1 MSIEKIVVEV
11 EPRTDTGK
19 GACRRMRAAGRV
31 PANVYGLNRSPFSLS
46 VVPSRI
52 EEVLRGEA
60 GHNAMLTLSMQ
71 GGKESREVMM
81 RELQRDPVTERL
93 VHIDFVRVDVTQKV
107 QVDVPL
113 QLQGLAAGV
122 KNEGGVLDFVH
133 RFVQIS
139 CLPTHIPG
147 HMDLDVSALNIGQH
161 ISAGELELGEGLE
174 LLDPPEMILVVV
186 SAPRAEEEPEVA
198 EGEEDA
204 EAADAAPEAD
214 GDPAEPTD
222 GADKG

>member
-1 MSIEKIVVEV
+1 MSMEKIVVEV

-31 PANVYGLNRSPFSLS
+31 PANVYGLNRSPFALS
-46 VVPSRI
+46 VAPSRI

-93 VHIDFVRVDVTQKV
+93 VHIDFVRVDLTQKV
-107 QVDVPL
+107 QVAVPI
-113 QLQGLAAGV
+113 QLQGIPEGV
-122 KNEGGVLDFVH
+122 KNEGGILDFINRV
-133 RFVQIS
+133 VQIS

-147 HMDLDVSALNIGQH
+147 HMDLDVSGLNIGQH
-161 ISAGELELGEGLE
+161 ISAGDIELGEGLE
-174 LLDPPEMILVVV
+174 MLDAPDMILAVV
-186 SAPRAEEEPEVA
+186 SAPKAEEEPETE

-204 EAADAAPEAD
+204 AAADAAPDAE
-214 GDPAEPTD
+214 GDSAESTD